1 MSHLI
6 IFVLDDVSLLEDL
19 LAAWEKAGTTGVTLL
34 ESTGMHRVLMRASR
48 DDLPLMPSL
57 RALLSSREEHHRT
70 LFTVVENEETIEAVI
85 RATEQVVG
93 DLSGPGTGILFV
105 LPVSR
110 TVGLHKDHHKPRR

>member
-1 MSHLI
+1 MNQLI
-6 IFVLDDVSLLEDL
+6 LFVLDDVSRLEDL
-19 LAAWEKAGTTGVTLL
+19 LAAWEKAGVRGVTLL
-34 ESTGMHRVLMRASR
+34 ESTGMHRVQARSGR

-70 LFTVVENEETIEAVI
+70 LFTVVEHEETIDAVI

-93 DLSGPGTGILFV
+93 DLSEPGTGILFV

-110 TVGLHKDHHKPRR
+110 AVGLHKTHHKPGA

>member
-1 MSHLI
+1 MNHLI
-6 IFVLDDVSLLEDL
+6 IFVLDDTSLLEDL
-19 LAAWEKAGTTGVTLL
+19 LTAWEKAGVTGVTLL
-34 ESTGMHRVLMRASR
+34 ESTGMHRVQMRASR

-70 LFTVVENEETIEAVI
+70 LFTVVEKEETIDAVI

-93 DLSGPGTGILFV
+93 DLSGHGTGILFV

-110 TVGLHKDHHKPRR
+110 AVGLHKAHHQPHA